1 MGACGLGS
9 GEHAGAS
16 VGRALGSI
24 REQVCDGGSLMGVCG
39 LGSGSMQGISRAGP
53 LGMRGSG
60 VCDEGSSES
69 GRALFCKLEQK
80 RN

>member
-24 REQVCDGGSLMGVCG
+24 REQVCDGGLSDGCLWAGLWGACEGICG
-39 LGSGSMQGISRAGP
+39 PGSGERA
-53 LGMRGSG
+53 
-60 VCDEGSSES
+60 ES
-69 GRALFCKLEQK
+69 CM
-80 RN
+80 